1 MDYTTDSRDGMSTSS
16 ARLDEQLTTAQQ
28 IQEQAHG
35 EGSQKTYDKPLSK
48 PTVAKAHTPI
58 YTMHRFFARRPYSVF
73 ESIIKHYSN
82 PGDVILDPF
91 MGGGVTVVE
100 ALRARRRAI
109 GIDLNPIAC
118 FIVDAEISPIKLNDI
133 GIAFSRIE
141 RTVKGT
147 INKLYEV
154 PCDNCGKP
162 AIGKWFLWS
171 SVVRCPQSDC
181 KKDIVLSQAKKL
193 SAGRYECPRCKVAF
207 ASVDCDHVGDK
218 MIRLKYECT
227 NCDASS
233 ERRAKKEDER
243 RYQLRVRRYSNMLED
258 GTLSFPEDQI
268 PDGDRVRDDALYR
281 KGFTHFHHLFSRRN
295 LIANALLKK
304 AIVNASFNPEIEKA
318 MLFVFSSSLSWT
330 NRMRKD
336 TGHGWEHH
344 GFWLPEIYY
353 ESNVWDMFKKQYN
366 GGPHSYIV
374 GKTYGIKEINGFA
387 EQAEDFESLAR
398 GATYLLLCQS
408 AHQLPLP
415 DNSVDVVITDPP
427 FGGNVQY
434 AELTNF
440 WAVWLKEILG
450 LKGTID
456 NTHEAIQTRHT
467 GFATEKSL
475 EHYETMLFKIFKECH
490 RVLKPNRWMVL
501 TFHNR
506 DLNVWMALH
515 RAANK
520 AGFRLPSVDIDPR
533 RGMLYQPPIEHYTTT
548 MHQRAAGSML
558 GDFILSFQRQEKTP
572 TGIING
578 KLSTKQEQELV
589 KKCSELI
596 IYHGG
601 ADDSTLMTGLVPY
614 LTENFLFQELAAK
627 DFRGFLNQHF
637 FWDKKDRKWFLDEM
651 VDHDAETIK
660 PIDYIPAE
668 SFTEQVIYAF
678 LKDKRFATLDEILAA
693 VYEQLVNSHRPGI
706 EAINKVLNKIC
717 DKVPMYGKKSR
728 EGYRLKSQKPET
740 KVLEAPATYT
750 QIDLF
755 GTHRMITSLS
765 HDEIIRLIYVYSVEH
780 GFDVHIGETEQKKNP
795 EFKKLSRPML
805 SSTEFGLPP
814 TVFDTMLEIDMLLNR
829 EKPVIPF
836 AFEIATTVDTAD
848 KAVNNRYRNLFISQP
863 NLLTKAFLVV
873 KDKDRSKAYKIVFSP
888 ANAREGISKRIRII
902 PLSELTKDRF
912 SKWIQ

>member
-1 MDYTTDSRDGMSTSS
+1 M
-16 ARLDEQLTTAQQ
+16 RLDEQLTIPQQ
-28 IQEQAHG
+28 IQEQVHA
-35 EGSQKTYDKPLSK
+35 EGSPKSYDKPLSK

-58 YTMHRFFARRPYSVF
+58 YTMHRFFARRPHNVF
-73 ESIIKHYSN
+73 ESLIKHYSN
-82 PGDVILDPF
+82 PGDIILDPF
-91 MGGGVTVVE
+91 MGGGVTVAE
-100 ALRARRRAI
+100 ALRARRRVV
-109 GIDLNPIAC
+109 GVDLNPIAC
-118 FIVDAEISPIKLNDI
+118 FIVDAEVSPIKLSEVSK
-133 GIAFSRIE
+133 AFSKVE
-141 RTVKGT
+141 KSVKVA
-147 INKLYEV
+147 INKLYKV
-154 PCDNCGKP
+154 TCDKCGKS
-162 AIGKWFLWS
+162 AISKWSLWS
-171 SVVRCPQSDC
+171 SVVSCPHAAC
-181 KKDIVLSQAKKL
+181 GKDVVLSQAKKL
-193 SAGRYECPRCKVAF
+193 SAGRYECPHCKAPF
-207 ASVDCDHVGDK
+207 ASIDCEHVGDK
-218 MIRLKYECT
+218 MIRLKYECPH
-227 NCDASS
+227 CDTSS
-233 ERRAKKEDER
+233 ERKAKKEDER
-243 RYQLRVRRYSNMLED
+243 RYQLQVRKYGDMLKNGILD
-258 GTLSFPEDQI
+258 YPKDQI

-281 KGFTHFHHLFSRRN
+281 KGFTHFSHLFSQRN
-295 LIANALLKK
+295 LIANVLIKK
-304 AIVNASFNPEIEKA
+304 AILSASFHPEIEKA

-353 ESNVWDMFKKQYN
+353 ESNVWDMFKKQYD
-366 GGPHSYIV
+366 GSPHSYWA

-387 EQAEDFESLAR
+387 EQAEDFPSLAA

-408 AHQLPLP
+408 SHQLPLP

-456 NTHEAIQTRHT
+456 NAYEAIQTRHT

-475 EHYETMLFKIFKECH
+475 EHYENMLFQIFKECH

-520 AGFRLPSVDIDPR
+520 AGFKLPTEDIDPR

-558 GDFILSFQRQEKTP
+558 GDFILSFQRQEKSP
-572 TGIING
+572 MGIVNG

-589 KKCSELI
+589 QKCSELI

-601 ADDSTLMTGLVPY
+601 ADDSTLMTGLIPY

-627 DFRGFLNQHF
+627 DFKGFLNKYF
-637 FWDKKDRKWFLDEM
+637 FWNKKDKKWFLDEM

-668 SFTEQVIYAF
+668 EFTEQVIYAF

-693 VYEQLVNSHRPGI
+693 VYEKLINSHRPGI

-717 DKVPMYGKKSR
+717 DKVPLRSKKGR
-728 EGYRLKSQKPET
+728 EGYRLKSRQPAT

-755 GTHRMITSLS
+755 GTHKMVTSLS

-780 GFDVHIGETEQKKNP
+780 GFNVHIGETEQKKNP
-795 EFKKLSRPML
+795 EFKRLSRPML
-805 SSTEFGLPP
+805 SNAEFGLPP
-814 TVFDTMLEIDMLLNR
+814 QVFDTMLEIDLLLLNKD
-829 EKPVIPF
+829 KPVIPF
-836 AFEIATTVDTAD
+836 AFEIATTVETAD
-848 KAVNNRYRNLFISQP
+848 KAVNNRYRNLFIAQP

-873 KDKDRSKAYKIVFSP
+873 KDKDRSKAHKTVFSP
-888 ANAREGISKRIRII
+888 ANVKDGVSKRIQILS
-902 PLSELTKDRF
+902 LSELTKDKF
-912 SKWIQ
+912 SQLIQ